1 MQASPNVAQRETRF
15 VVERSFTA
23 APARVWE
30 AWTQAAALGSWFGPE
45 GIEIVDVEIDLRIG
59 GHYRIV
65 MQAGDGERQEVGGT
79 YQEIAPLE
87 KLVFTWAWHT
97 TPERESLVTVALS
110 PAGSG
115 TSVSITHERFNDHAA
130 AERHLQGWTSSL
142 NKMATLLS

>member
-1 MQASPNVAQRETRF
+1 MQASPTVAQRDTRF
-15 VVERSFTA
+15 VVERRFAA

-30 AWTQAAALGSWFGPE
+30 AWTQAAALGTWFGPD
-45 GIEIVDVEIDLRIG
+45 GIEIVEVEVDLRVG

-65 MQAGDGERQEVGGT
+65 MQASDGERQEVGGT

-87 KLVFTWAWHT
+87 KLVFTWAWQS

-110 PAGSG
+110 PEGSG
-115 TSVSITHERFNDHAA
+115 TSLSITHERFNDRAA

-142 NKMATLLS
+142 RKMAALLS